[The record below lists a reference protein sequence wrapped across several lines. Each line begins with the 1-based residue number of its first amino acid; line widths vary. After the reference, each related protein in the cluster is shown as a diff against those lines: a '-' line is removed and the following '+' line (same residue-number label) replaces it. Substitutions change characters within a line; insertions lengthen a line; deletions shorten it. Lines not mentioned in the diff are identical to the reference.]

1 MPGRSSLPSTIKRS
15 SKKAQDTYAKTLQS
29 AEKEYGDGR
38 RAHQTA
44 YAALKHSFEKKG
56 DRWVEKGKKGP
67 SDSRAA
73 KSPAKGE
80 RGGRTARGVDVRGS
94 TREELYERAKKLNVK
109 GRSSMN
115 KQELAEAVGRKQ
127 R

>member
-1 MPGRSSLPSTIKRS
+1 MPGRRNLPSTIKRS
-15 SKKAQDTYAKTLQS
+15 SKKAQDTYAKTLDH
-29 AEKEYGDGR
+29 AEDEYGDGG

-44 YAALKHSFEKKG
+44 YAALKHSFEKQD
-56 DRWVEKGKKGP
+56 DRWVEKSKKGP

-80 RGGRTARGVDVRGS
+80 RGGRTARGVDVRGN
-94 TREELYERAKKLNVK
+94 TKQELYERAKKLDVK
-109 GRSSMN
+109 GRSHMS